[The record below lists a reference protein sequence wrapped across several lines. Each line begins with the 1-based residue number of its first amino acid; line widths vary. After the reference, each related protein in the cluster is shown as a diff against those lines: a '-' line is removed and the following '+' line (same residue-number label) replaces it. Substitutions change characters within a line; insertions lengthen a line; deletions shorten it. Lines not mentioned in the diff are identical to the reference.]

1 MHTLVTGA
9 TGFIGSILARDL
21 MGRRHRVRALVLDGD
36 DTALLESM
44 GVEVR
49 RGDLL
54 KRDSLR
60 GLCDGIDT
68 VFHCAARVT
77 DWGTR
82 RQFYESILD
91 ATKNLLDE
99 ASGRAGR
106 FVYLSSIAA
115 LGIGNHLKGVKETD
129 PPRKSGVP
137 YNDAKAD
144 AEKLCM
150 ACHGEGRIACTI
162 VRPANVTGPGS
173 VWVRDIVER
182 MKGVTGVPLIDGGR
196 HSSSFVYVES
206 LVDGIMRAG
215 TMERAAGC
223 AYHFRDDWEASWK
236 RYISDL
242 GSFIGKGPRG
252 NVPFR
257 LAWSAASAMEGAA
270 NLLRLRS
277 PLTRLAVGIMGR
289 DNDVDTSLARGD
301 LGWKTTVPYENA
313 MRVIGEWVERIYAHG
328 GGEPAAEG
336 APRRRP

>member
-1 MHTLVTGA
+1 MKTLVTGA
-9 TGFIGSILARDL
+9 SGFIGSVLVREL
-21 MGRRHRVRALVLDGD
+21 LGRRHEVRALVREGVD
-36 DTALLESM
+36 AAPIEKM

-54 KRDSLR
+54 KTDTLK

-82 RQFYESILD
+82 KQFYESILD
-91 ATKNLLDE
+91 ATKNILDE
-99 ASGRAGR
+99 AAGESGR

-115 LGIGNHLKGVKETD
+115 LGMGRHLKGAKESD
-129 PPRKSGVP
+129 PARKSGVP
-137 YNDAKAD
+137 YNDATAD

-150 ACHGEGRIACTI
+150 AYHGAGRIACTV

-173 VWVRDIVER
+173 VWVRDIFEQ

-215 TMERAAGC
+215 TMEVASGGT
-223 AYHFRDDWEASWK
+223 YHFRDDWNATWR
-236 RYISDL
+236 RYITDL
-242 GSFIGKGPRG
+242 GSFIGKGPG
-252 NVPFR
+252 GSVPFGA
-257 LAWSAASAMEGAA
+257 AWYAASFMERIC
-270 NLLRLRS
+270 NILRVRS

-289 DNDVDTSLARGD
+289 DNDVDTSRAKSE
-301 LGWKTTVPYENA
+301 LGWKTTISYENA
-313 MRVIGEWVERIYAHG
+313 MNNIGEWVRNNYA
-328 GGEPAAEG
+328 
-336 APRRRP
+336 

>member
-1 MHTLVTGA
+1 MMNTLVTGA
-9 TGFIGSILARDL
+9 TGFIGSVLARDL
-21 MGRRHRVRALVLDGD
+21 LGRRHRVRALVLEGED
-36 DTALLESM
+36 ALPLEEM

-54 KRDSLR
+54 KRDTLK

-91 ATKNLLDE
+91 TTRNLIDE
-99 ASGRAGR
+99 AAGHAAR
-106 FVYLSSIAA
+106 FVYVSSIAA
-115 LGIGNHLKGVKETD
+115 LGMGTHLKGVKETD

-137 YNDAKAD
+137 YNDAKVD
-144 AEKLCM
+144 AEKLCRDY
-150 ACHGEGRIACTI
+150 HGGGRISCTI

-182 MKGVTGVPLIDGGR
+182 MKSFTGVPLIDGGR
-196 HSSSFVYVES
+196 HSSSLVHVES

-215 TMERAAGC
+215 TMEHAAGC
-223 AYHFRDDWEASWK
+223 TYHFRDDWEVSWK

-242 GSFIGKGPRG
+242 GSFIGARPRG
-252 NVPFR
+252 SLPFR
-257 LAWSAASAMEGAA
+257 VAWGAA
-270 NLLRLRS
+270 TVLEGISNIFRLRS

-289 DNDVDTSLARGD
+289 DNDFDTSRARKE
-301 LGWKTTVPYENA
+301 LGWRTTVPYESA
-313 MRVIGEWVERIYAHG
+313 MRSIGDWVIKNFA
-328 GGEPAAEG
+328 
-336 APRRRP
+336 